1 MCYTYS
7 HFNYKLQVNVNDPPK
22 KFSGF
27 RYIMFWDVT
36 KNVLQSN
43 IRSFS
48 IPQNNDGKP
57 LNDQSAIYLQ
67 T

>member
-1 MCYTYS
+1 
-7 HFNYKLQVNVNDPPK
+7 
-22 KFSGF
+22 
-27 RYIMFWDVT
+27 MFWDVT